1 MLRVPLTAMPK
12 ADALASIAYLSL
24 AARGKHTD
32 PTLHDIT
39 VAIVQA
45 APLLDLNGDL
55 EGVTTEIEAV
65 RMVCERHDWRDKK
78 VVILPDRNSP
88 KRNWRRPHR

>member
-55 EGVTTEIEAV
+55 EV
-65 RMVCERHDWRDKK
+65 
-78 VVILPDRNSP
+78 
-88 KRNWRRPHR
+88 